1 MPRKLLP
8 KQISTFIQTQTNI
21 RLSIEA
27 FISSPTPHPISTYR
41 SLLQNLASHGELNQV
56 DTVLSHMRQCHTDPS
71 SHEPAY
77 VASMR
82 GYSRGARLQDAVD
95 VFERMPLYDCE
106 PSVVSYNVIMNALV
120 DHGYFDQ
127 AHKVYMRMLDKGIT
141 ADTCTHTVR
150 IKAFCLTGRP
160 HTAMRLLRNMAERG
174 CAVSAVTYCTVVCG
188 FYEVG
193 FVSDARQ
200 VFAEMLNWGLF
211 PDLVDFNKVLHVLCK
226 KGDVSRLNE
235 AVNLLENMH
244 KSMTPDVTTYNTVI
258 NGLCKEL
265 RVSEA
270 AKYLPKMFNS
280 GCFPDSFTYNIIID
294 GYCKKGMVQD
304 ACELLKDAVFRGF
317 VPDNVTY
324 GSLING
330 LCEEGDF
337 KRAVEFLN
345 KSQANGFTPD
355 IFMYNSLIKGLCR
368 QGLVL
373 QALEVL
379 HAMPDSGCTPD
390 IHTYNI
396 VINGLCKMGNVTDA
410 IVVLNDCLVQGS
422 DPEDAYQLFLKLRK
436 EERGFSPSLNTYNI
450 LINAYCCKLNL
461 SMAEKVLSEMMQNGF
476 SPDAYTYHVL
486 IDGTCKTGTVE
497 KAYQYLITMVDSG
510 FVPTMVT
517 FGRVINSLCVNGRRE
532 EAVSVIQTMVQKGWV
547 PAVVSTILSTD
558 KREIAAPKILVEE
571 LMKKGHITYHSYEV
585 LFEGV
590 RDIKVNRKRSG
601 RLTCV

>member
-27 FISSPTPHPISTYR
+27 FISSPTPHSISTYR
-41 SLLQNLASHGELNQV
+41 SLLQNLASHGELNQL
-56 DTVLSHMRQCHTDPS
+56 DTVLSHMRQRHTDPS

-77 VASMR
+77 VAAMR

-150 IKAFCLTGRP
+150 VKAFCLTRRP
-160 HTAMRLLRNMAERG
+160 HTAMRLLRNMAERV

-188 FYEVG
+188 FYEMG
-193 FVSDARQ
+193 FISDARQ
-200 VFAEMLNWGLF
+200 VFDEMLNWGLF

-226 KGDVSRLNE
+226 KGDMLESLRLLAVVTKIGLQMNLFSYNLLILGLCKGSRLNE

-258 NGLCKEL
+258 NGLCQEL

-337 KRAVEFLN
+337 KRAVEFFN

-390 IHTYNI
+390 IRSYNI
-396 VINGLCKMGNVTDA
+396 VINGVTQKM
-410 IVVLNDCLVQGS
+410 
-422 DPEDAYQLFLKLRK
+422 
-436 EERGFSPSLNTYNI
+436 
-450 LINAYCCKLNL
+450 
-461 SMAEKVLSEMMQNGF
+461 
-476 SPDAYTYHVL
+476 
-486 IDGTCKTGTVE
+486 
-497 KAYQYLITMVDSG
+497 
-510 FVPTMVT
+510 
-517 FGRVINSLCVNGRRE
+517 
-532 EAVSVIQTMVQKGWV
+532 
-547 PAVVSTILSTD
+547 
-558 KREIAAPKILVEE
+558 
-571 LMKKGHITYHSYEV
+571 HISC
-585 LFEGV
+585 
-590 RDIKVNRKRSG
+590 S
-601 RLTCV
+601 